1 MADSTSGV
9 SSELFKTIFMNTS
22 IGIVWMDSESFKI
35 KTINPAFL
43 DVFDLDENCIGK
55 SGLDVFPNL
64 IVKDN
69 LDIISDIINNGGK
82 HKHVIQLLKN
92 DAEKSD
98 DVQFFVLEISR
109 VNFENEFGL
118 MITLR
123 QIGERLFFEK
133 RMAESKE
140 KFDYQ
145 VAGSLFSKAILIGE
159 DAQIEIA
166 NERMIL
172 TLGKG
177 YNILGSSI
185 FDLFP
190 ELKSQKIAELYKL
203 CLEEETK
210 IFEKCIPIEININ
223 GVLKHLFLKFALK
236 PITNKRGDQKAVL
249 LSVLNITD
257 LVLAKQK
264 LYDREAL
271 LKHFIENLP
280 VAINVLEGKDFVY
293 RVSNKISESVWGYK
307 IDIGTRV
314 IDTVPG
320 IEERPIF
327 KNLQKVFNEG
337 IQYEKK
343 EHEYVD
349 AKGNTQYINYIFQPI
364 RDVDGNVKYVMT
376 LGYDVSEELKYKK
389 QLRENEKKF
398 KTLAESMP
406 QLVWTA
412 DNEGSADYFN
422 SNWYTVTDIQY
433 GENPWGNLEKL
444 LGVSP
449 SEAKVLTA
457 EWYNCIANKKVYEKE
472 MLFNNYKKTGKKHW
486 FLVRAIPIYN
496 DEKMV
501 DSWIGTCTDIDD
513 FKQLQQQ
520 KDDFLGIA
528 SHELKTPLTS
538 LKLYSQ
544 YIGRNLQNIGDTA
557 NASVARKM
565 DEQINKLT
573 ELIAELLDVTK
584 IQNGRIELK
593 SSKFDF
599 NDLVNE
605 VVEEQQMAS
614 RHQILVN
621 AKPVGMIEADR
632 HRLSQVMS
640 NLIGNAI
647 KYSPDAD
654 KVVVTA
660 EHLGDKIRFCV
671 QDYGIGIP
679 EEKIEHVFKQYYR
692 VSGEKEH
699 TIPGLGLGLYIS
711 AEIIKRSNGNIY
723 VNSERGKGS
732 NFCFE
737 LPVKN

>member
-1 MADSTSGV
+1 MADSISDV
-9 SSELFKTIFMNTS
+9 SSELFRTILMNTS
-22 IGIVWMDSESFKI
+22 IGIVWMDSENFKI
-35 KTINPAFL
+35 KTINPALL

-55 SGLDVFPNL
+55 SGLDVFPDL
-64 IVKDN
+64 ILKDN
-69 LDIISDIINNGGK
+69 VEIISDIIINGGK

-109 VNFENEFGL
+109 VSFENEFGV

-145 VAGSLFSKAILIGE
+145 VAGSLFSKAILVGE

-177 YNILGSSI
+177 YNILSSSI

-223 GVLKHLFLKFALK
+223 GVLKHLFLKLALK
-236 PITNKRGDQKAVL
+236 PITNKKGDQKAVL

-257 LVLAKQK
+257 LVVAKQK

-364 RDVDGNVKYVMT
+364 RDVNGNVKYVMT

-422 SNWYTVTDIQY
+422 SNWYTVTDIPY

-486 FLVRAIPIYN
+486 YLVRAIPIYN

-544 YIGRNLQNIGDTA
+544 YIGRNLQNLGDTA

-660 EHLGDKIRFCV
+660 EHLGCKIRFCV

-699 TIPGLGLGLYIS
+699 TIPGLGIGLYIS